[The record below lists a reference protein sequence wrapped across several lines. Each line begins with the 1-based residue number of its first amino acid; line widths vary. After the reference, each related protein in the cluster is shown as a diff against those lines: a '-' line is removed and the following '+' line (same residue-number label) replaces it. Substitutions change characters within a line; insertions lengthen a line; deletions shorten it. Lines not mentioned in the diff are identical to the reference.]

1 MRSKKGKSATYSML
15 MLNKGGL
22 MGVKN
27 RLGSM
32 WISPYEYV
40 HIYNKCLRPVRLE
53 FFALTTC
60 QVRVTVH
67 QAIFVSANILFGK
80 CKSLV
85 NVIALCACLLL

>member
-1 MRSKKGKSATYSML
+1 MRSKKGKSATNLML
-15 MLNKGGL
+15 SLNKGGM

-40 HIYNKCLRPVRLE
+40 HIYNKCVRPVRLE

-85 NVIALCACLLL
+85 IALCACLLL